1 MAKEWSALLISL
13 VLLTACQKK
22 SAEPAAA
29 PATPLRS
36 MEMKVAKFVPVPLKW
51 DPALLSAGDKQAL
64 RLLIQAADV
73 LGEVYAL
80 QTNPQM
86 LEWLQALP
94 EGTGKQFFLLNGG
107 PWDRLNSNA
116 PLPGFGARPL
126 GGGLYPPD
134 MAKDEL
140 EKAVAAR
147 PEEREAFTNY
157 FTVITR
163 EGGALKPVPYAK
175 FFHDRLARAADLL
188 KQAAAATPNET
199 LRKFLNSRAE
209 AFLSNDYLQSDMD
222 WMDIRGA
229 ALETTIGPYETYED
243 ELFNYKAFFEVFLS
257 IVDPVESA
265 KLEFVQKEL
274 PDLDKSLPYPKGFNG
289 PPKGLESP
297 IQVVNLVYNA
307 GEARPGIQTTAYN
320 LPNDERVVAKKGSK
334 KVLLKNVIEAKYEAI
349 LKPIA
354 KTLLAEEM
362 LPFVNPDAFFNETLF
377 HEVSHGLGPGIL
389 ILKDGTQTT
398 VRDQFKD
405 LYPGFEE
412 AKADVGGL
420 HCIAFLAKKNMFP
433 RQFKEQVAATY
444 LASMFRSLRFGTTD
458 AHAKGMMMQ
467 FNWLLEKGAINR
479 TAGGV
484 WQSDPPRFYEAM
496 EALLERFIALQAEG
510 SYDSAKAFLAHYGN
524 TPPHLESDLARLKDL
539 PVDIA
544 PQFQLDF

>member
-1 MAKEWSALLISL
+1 MAKEWCLLLTTL

-22 SAEPAAA
+22 SAETAA
-29 PATPLRS
+29 PATSQGS

-51 DPALLSAGDKQAL
+51 DPTLLPAGDKEAL
-64 RLLIQAADV
+64 KLLVQAADV
-73 LGEVYAL
+73 LDEIYAL
-80 QTNPQM
+80 QTHPQL
-86 LEWLQALP
+86 LEWRQAQP
-94 EGTGKQFFLLNGG
+94 EGPGKQFFLLNGG

-116 PLPGFGARPL
+116 PLPGFGARPP

-134 MAKDEL
+134 MTKEEF
-140 EKAVAAR
+140 EKAVAGR
-147 PEEREAFTNY
+147 PEEREAFTGY

-163 EGGALKPVPYAK
+163 EGGALKPVPYSQ
-175 FFHDRLARAADLL
+175 FFHDRLVRAADLL
-188 KQAAAATPNET
+188 KQAAAATPNES
-199 LRKFLNSRAE
+199 LRAFLNSRAE

-222 WMDIRGA
+222 WMDIKGA

-257 IVDPVESA
+257 IVDPAESA

-274 PDLDKSLPYPKGFNG
+274 ADLDKSLPYPKGFNG

-307 GEARPGIQTTAYN
+307 GEGRPGIQTTAYN
-320 LPNDERVVAKKGSK
+320 LPNDERAVAKKGSK
-334 KVLLKNVIEAKYEAI
+334 KILLKNVIEAKYEAI
-349 LKPIA
+349 LMPIA

-362 LPFVNPDAFFNETLF
+362 LPFISADAFFNETLF

-389 ILKDGTQTT
+389 IQKDGTQTT

-420 HCIAFLAKKNMFP
+420 HCIAFLAKKNLFP
-433 RQFKEQVAATY
+433 RQFKEQVAATF
-444 LASMFRSLRFGTTD
+444 LAGMFRSLRFGTAD

-479 TAGGV
+479 TDSGL
-484 WQSDPPRFYEAM
+484 WETEPPKFYEAM

-510 SYDSAKAFLAHYGN
+510 NYDAAKAFLQRYGN

-544 PQFQLDF
+544 PQFQLEF